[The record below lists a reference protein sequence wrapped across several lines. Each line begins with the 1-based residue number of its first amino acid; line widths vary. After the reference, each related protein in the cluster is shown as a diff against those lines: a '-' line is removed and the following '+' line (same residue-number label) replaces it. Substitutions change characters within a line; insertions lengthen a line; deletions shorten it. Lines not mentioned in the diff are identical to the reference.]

1 MNINTLTEDNFEKL
15 SQEERLSLVY
25 QSANLAAEL
34 YLNSFLKACDDQGFS
49 RLMYFHAVDHVATIT
64 ESMKTKGVFAKL
76 VLEIVEDVFGFMTQ
90 EGIVSSVSRVELQPD
105 GNFGFLMKAE
115 VAA

>member
-34 YLNSFLKACDDQGFS
+34 YLNSFLNSCDSQDFS

-64 ESMKTKGVFAKL
+64 ESMKTEGDFAKL
-76 VLEIVEDVFGFMTQ
+76 VFEIVEDVFGFMTQ
-90 EGIVSSVSRVELQPD
+90 EGIVSSVSSVELQSD